1 MYSMINSNTNVAC
14 LIGSPVSHSLSPII
28 HNSIYQFTS
37 RNMVYLSFDIK
48 PTNAKEFTDAVKT
61 LDIKAFNI
69 TMPNKEV
76 MLEHVDEVV
85 GDHKSINTVR
95 NDNGRLVAT
104 STDSQGFIHLLKKNM
119 VDIADKTIVIIGSGA
134 TSAIIIESIRKL
146 SHENNTSSKIIITA
160 RTERKL
166 KQLAEKEKCDYVLLD
181 EVNTIPNIDILIN
194 TTPLGMHSYKD
205 NFENF
210 HFLQNVAKGGFVID
224 CIYNPW
230 NTKLLEKA
238 KSKELNAINGIDM
251 LLGQAFAS
259 HTFWFGEE
267 LDYQI
272 IEKVSR
278 KVIASILHKHVY
290 YKFL

>member
-1 MYSMINSNTNVAC
+1 MYSTINSNTNVAC

-28 HNSIYQFTS
+28 HNNIYQFTN

-48 PTNAKEFTDAVKT
+48 PTEVKEFTEAVKT
-61 LDIKAFNI
+61 LNIKAFNI

-76 MLEHVDEVV
+76 MLEHIDEVV
-85 GDHKSINTVR
+85 GNHKSINTVR
-95 NDNGRLVAT
+95 NDNGKLIAT
-104 STDSQGFIHLLKKNM
+104 STDSQGFIHLLNKNE

-134 TSAIIIESIRKL
+134 TSSIIIESIRKL
-146 SHENNTSSKIIITA
+146 NNQNNTKSKIVITA

-166 KQLAEKEKCDYVLLD
+166 KLLAEKENCDYVLLD
-181 EVNTIPNIDILIN
+181 DIAGISNIDILVN

-210 HFLQNVAKGGFVID
+210 HFLDNVIKNGFVID

-238 KSKELNAINGIDM
+238 KERELHAINGIDM

-259 HTFWFGEE
+259 HTFWYGEE

-278 KVIASILHKHVY
+278 KVVASILHKRVH

>member
-1 MYSMINSNTNVAC
+1 MINSNTNVAC

-28 HNSIYQFTS
+28 HNSIYQFTN
-37 RNMVYLSFDIK
+37 RNMVYLSFDVK
-48 PTNAKEFTDAVKT
+48 PTEVADFVAAVKS

-76 MLEHVDEVV
+76 MLKHVDEIV
-85 GDHKSINTVR
+85 GNHKSINTVR
-95 NDNGRLVAT
+95 HDKNTDKLIAT
-104 STDSQGFIHLLKKNM
+104 STDSLGFLHLLNKNE
-119 VDIADKTIVIIGSGA
+119 VDTNGKTIVIIGSGS
-134 TSAIIIESIRKL
+134 TSSIVIESIRKHNAQDNGN
-146 SHENNTSSKIIITA
+146 SNIIITA
-160 RTERKL
+160 RTEKKL
-166 KQLAEKEKCDYVLLD
+166 KQLAEKENCEYVLLENID
-181 EVNTIPNIDILIN
+181 TIKNIDILIN

-210 HFLQNVAKGGFVID
+210 HFLHNVVKDGFVID

-230 NTKLLEKA
+230 STKLLEKA
-238 KSKELNAINGIDM
+238 RDKNLHAINGIDM

-259 HTFWFGEE
+259 HSFWFDEQ
-267 LDYQI
+267 LDPQT

-278 KVIASILHKHVY
+278 KVVASILHKHVY